1 MPDSDRKDLTETY
14 HNFASHLQPGSSLSD
29 RYKIVKLLGIGGM
42 GRVYLARDED
52 LKIDVALKLIRPELL
67 GDEQALDR
75 FKNELI
81 LARKV
86 SHKNVA
92 RIHDL
97 GEIEGLKF
105 LTMSYVPGKTLREV
119 IRETGPLPVERAVS
133 ILTQIAEG
141 ISAAHEEGVIH
152 RDLKPANILLDEND
166 RVFVTDFGIA
176 RSLDSAD
183 QTGTGVLLGTPA
195 YLSPE
200 QTWGE
205 KADTRADIYALGL
218 ILYEM
223 LTGQLPFDQTTAHAF
238 RTRLPADLDSK
249 VKKLQPQLPGYL
261 IGILRKCL
269 HPNRDLRYQSIP
281 ALLQDLTHE
290 QAKLP
295 FTLPKYAVGGF
306 VVLLIFVI
314 AFLLRD
320 RWMPRASPTTT
331 PSPVQ
336 QMEAK
341 SILVLPFRNKTTGSE
356 LDWAESGMTD
366 MLITD
371 LSQNAQLRVISSER
385 VYQTLGDLKMPG
397 PEFSEEELIR
407 LSEILNADLVLQ
419 GSLLKAGDVLRA
431 DLKITERKFPKNPTY
446 LKVSGNRPE
455 DLLQISVQLA
465 DQIQKKIQAGG
476 KIDETL
482 IDTHS
487 LAALKAFQEGSD
499 WMRRGEFEKAA
510 QSFQNAIKQDPKYA
524 RAYLKLGEAY
534 ESAGNF
540 DRAAGALDQGLKIV
554 DPNASKIGKL
564 LSAQQALMQGELEK
578 AISLYQDFN
587 RKYPNDSE
595 VLYQLALAC
604 EDAGDLKQAVGSL
617 EKLVRIDP
625 NHPEA
630 YFHLGKDTI
639 LMGEAE
645 KAISQHLLKALSIHK
660 RLNNKHGEAD
670 VLNAIGVG
678 YERLGRY
685 EDAVKHYQDS
695 ILIKQQIGN
704 NKGTAISM
712 SNIAK
717 IYIFQ
722 GEHDKAKEHLKKAQA
737 IFEELNDR
745 KGIADSANQFGV
757 ISEDQG
763 QYADALA
770 FYKKALQI
778 RKELGNDQL
787 TAQSYDNIGHIYY
800 LQGKYDDAQVFW
812 EQALTLRR
820 SIGEES
826 GVILS
831 LQNMG
836 FLQMAQGQMDR
847 AVKSFM
853 EALNQSRA
861 IQYENAIAVSLGNL
875 GAIHQMQGRYQA
887 ALDSYQEAIRVLE
900 KLKDKKGIAEY
911 TKMAGSVYLELNAV
925 PQALEKLNS
934 ALKMAEESQSSEIIV
949 DTQVLLAQAYRFQK
963 DTVQAESI
971 LKKAQETAAARQ
983 FEKFILK
990 AQIEQGRLLLEN
1002 NRNASTL
1009 LEDAVKRAVEQNDPW
1024 MELHAREALATAQ
1037 LKEDDPDK
1045 AAKTSISA
1053 LAIAEKLKATPFL
1066 YRFHSL
1072 AGQAYQSLK
1081 SEAKA
1086 KEHLQQ
1092 ANRFKSEMQKALSAE
1107 LSAHM

>member
-1 MPDSDRKDLTETY
+1 MTDSDRKDLTETY
-14 HNFASHLQPGSSLSD
+14 HNFASHLQPGSSLSG

-67 GDEQALDR
+67 GDDQALDR

-97 GEIEGLKF
+97 GEIDGLKF
-105 LTMSYVPGKTLREV
+105 LTMSYVPGKTLREL

-133 ILTQIAEG
+133 ILAQIAEG

-249 VKKLQPQLPGYL
+249 VKKLHPLLPGYL

-281 ALLQDLTHE
+281 ALLQDLSRK

-295 FTLPKYAVGGF
+295 FAVPGY
-306 VVLLIFVI
+306 VVAGLILLLIVVS

-320 RWMPRASPTTT
+320 RWMPQPAQTTSP
-331 PSPVQ
+331 PPVQ
-336 QMEAK
+336 QLEAK
-341 SILVLPFRNKTTGSE
+341 SILVLPFVNKTRGSE
-356 LDWAESGMTD
+356 LNWAESGMTD
-366 MLITD
+366 MLIAD

-385 VYQTLGDLKMPG
+385 VYQTLEDLKMSG
-397 PEFSEEELIR
+397 PDYSEEELTR
-407 LSEILNADLVLQ
+407 MSEIVNADLVLQ
-419 GSLLKAGDVLRA
+419 GTLLKAGEVLRA
-431 DLKITERKFPKNPTY
+431 DLKITERNNPKNPTY
-446 LKVSGNRPE
+446 IKASGNRPE

-465 DQIQKKIQAGG
+465 DQIQKQIQSGG
-476 KIDETL
+476 KVDESLPETR
-482 IDTHS
+482 S
-487 LAALKAFQEGSD
+487 LAALKAFQEGSGF
-499 WMRRGEFEKAA
+499 MRRGEFEKAA
-510 QSFQNAIKQDPKYA
+510 LSFQNSIKQDPKYA
-524 RAYLKLGEAY
+524 RAYLKLSEAF
-534 ESAGNF
+534 ESSG
-540 DRAAGALDQGLKIV
+540 DSDQAAQALDQGLKVV
-554 DPNASKIGKL
+554 DPKAAKIGIL
-564 LSAQQALMQGELEK
+564 LSAQQALIQGELEK

-587 RKYPNDSE
+587 RKYPNDSD
-595 VLYQLALAC
+595 LLFQLALAC
-604 EDAGDLKQAVGSL
+604 QDAGDLKQAVESL

-639 LMGEAE
+639 LMGEAD

-695 ILIKQQIGN
+695 LLIKEAIGN
-704 NKGTAISM
+704 KKGTATSM

-722 GEHDKAKEHLKKAQA
+722 GEHEAAKKYLTKAQA

-763 QYADALA
+763 QYAEALA

-778 RKELGNDQL
+778 RKDLGNEQQ

-812 EQALTLRR
+812 EQALSLRR
-820 SIGEES
+820 AIGEES
-826 GVILS
+826 GIILS

-875 GAIHQMQGRYQA
+875 GAIHQTQGRYQA
-887 ALDSYQEAIRVLE
+887 ALDSYQESIGMLE

-911 TKMAGSVYLELNAV
+911 TKMAGSVYLELNAL
-925 PQALEKLNS
+925 PEAMEKLNS
-934 ALKMAEESQSSEIIV
+934 ALKTAEESKSSEIIV
-949 DTQVLLAQAYRFQK
+949 DTQILLAQAYRLQK
-963 DTVQAESI
+963 EIAKAESI
-971 LKKAQETAAARQ
+971 LKKAQETARTRR
-983 FEKFILK
+983 FEDFILK
-990 AQIEQGRLLLEN
+990 AQLEQGQLLLEKN
-1002 NRNASTL
+1002 QHASTL
-1009 LEDAVKRAVEQNDPW
+1009 LEGTLKRAMEQNDPW
-1024 MELHAREALATAQ
+1024 MELHARFALASAQ
-1037 LKEDDPDK
+1037 LKENQPDK
-1045 AAKTSISA
+1045 SAKTSSTA
-1053 LAIAEKLKATPFL
+1053 LTIAEKLKATPFL

-1072 AGQAYQSLK
+1072 AGQACEALK
-1081 SEAKA
+1081 WNTKA
-1086 KEHLQQ
+1086 KEHFQQ
-1092 ANRFKSEMQKALSAE
+1092 ATRLRSEMKKTLSAK
-1107 LSAHM
+1107 LSAHL